1 MYNIYIE
8 DNKHTRKFLKKYS
21 GYTSKIEENIKEVLP
36 KLIVEKPYKIKTAY
50 GYKYNGELIFEYKIK
65 LDKYLDCRAAYIK
78 NENEL
83 KVFFISNVLIK
94 KEFVKL
100 LENVEGV
107 GL

>member
-1 MYNIYIE
+1 MYKIFIE

-21 GYTSKIEENIKEVLP
+21 KYASVIEENIKEVLP

-50 GYKYNGELIFEYKIK
+50 GYKYNGEVIFEYKIK
-65 LDKYLDCRAAYIK
+65 LDNHLDCRAAYTK
-78 NENEL
+78 TDDEL
-83 KVFFISNVLIK
+83 KIFYISHILIK